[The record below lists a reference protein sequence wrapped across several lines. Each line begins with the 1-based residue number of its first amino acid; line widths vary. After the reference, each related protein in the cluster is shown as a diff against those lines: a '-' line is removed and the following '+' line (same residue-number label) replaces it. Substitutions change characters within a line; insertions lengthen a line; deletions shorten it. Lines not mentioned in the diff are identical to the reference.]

1 MPNQSSPARYGAVAQ
16 GLHWLIAALIVVQF
30 MLAWMADDL
39 PIGMQ
44 KLAMLARHKSFG
56 MTVLMLA
63 VLRLL
68 WRLLHRPPPLPA
80 SMKPLERVLAR
91 GNHALLYVLL
101 FAQPLT
107 GWLMSSAKNYSV
119 SWFGLFTWP
128 DLIGKNEQWFE
139 LLKSTHHLL
148 GWVLLATASLHIF
161 AALKHHFWD
170 RDDVLTRML
179 PQPKTEKRT

>member
-30 MLAWMADDL
+30 TLAWMADDL

-68 WRLLHRPPPLPA
+68 WRLFHRPPQLPDA
-80 SMKPLERVLAR
+80 MKPAEKILAK
-91 GNHALLYVLL
+91 GNHVLLY
-101 FAQPLT
+101 
-107 GWLMSSAKNYSV
+107 
-119 SWFGLFTWP
+119 GL
-128 DLIGKNEQWFE
+128 
-139 LLKSTHHLL
+139 
-148 GWVLLATASLHIF
+148 LLAMPVT
-161 AALKHHFWD
+161 
-170 RDDVLTRML
+170 
-179 PQPKTEKRT
+179 